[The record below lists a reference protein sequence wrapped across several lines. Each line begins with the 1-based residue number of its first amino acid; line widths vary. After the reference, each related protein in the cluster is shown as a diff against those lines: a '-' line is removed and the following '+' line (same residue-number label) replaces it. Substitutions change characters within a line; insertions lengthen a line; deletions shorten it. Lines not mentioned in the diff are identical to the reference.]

1 MGANRLSL
9 NFRLL
14 IGILCFGLLLRLLWA
29 LYSPNTL
36 SWDEPTY
43 HDIAVH
49 LAAGQGF
56 RFTNEAYETAVDGLP
71 TSFEEPV
78 WPIILAL
85 VYQLLGQGNLIGA
98 RIVQV
103 LIGSLLIVTSYGIGQ
118 HLNRPMG
125 LVFALFTAVYPPFVY
140 FSALLMSETPYLLF
154 QSLVLLLS
162 LLTLQKRKIGI
173 AALLGISVGLT
184 SLTRG
189 VFLGIIPLL
198 VVWLWVML
206 GRSHRAILLCLVML
220 IFATGTIIPWTTRNW
235 LVHNEFVLI
244 STKIGYNLYFYNYPS
259 ENTDFFTRNVPLPN
273 LEGLTEVQRQKE
285 FLRQGIFFLT
295 HNPYLGKFVLVKFI
309 EFWNPLPNSSQT
321 LLVVISVLSMLLL
334 LTLTTLGLL
343 SFMKRKR
350 PHLNILLYGMALFY
364 IAVALIFFGGH
375 RARLPAEYLLLLSS
389 APFLETV
396 LVRFKEKKIG
406 SLGNG

>member
-1 MGANRLSL
+1 
-9 NFRLL
+9 
-14 IGILCFGLLLRLLWA
+14 
-29 LYSPNTL
+29 
-36 SWDEPTY
+36 
-43 HDIAVH
+43 
-49 LAAGQGF
+49 
-56 RFTNEAYETAVDGLP
+56 
-71 TSFEEPV
+71 
-78 WPIILAL
+78 
-85 VYQLLGQGNLIGA
+85 
-98 RIVQV
+98 
-103 LIGSLLIVTSYGIGQ
+103 
-118 HLNRPMG
+118 MG

>member
-1 MGANRLSL
+1 
-9 NFRLL
+9 
-14 IGILCFGLLLRLLWA
+14 
-29 LYSPNTL
+29 
-36 SWDEPTY
+36 
-43 HDIAVH
+43 
-49 LAAGQGF
+49 
-56 RFTNEAYETAVDGLP
+56 
-71 TSFEEPV
+71 
-78 WPIILAL
+78 
-85 VYQLLGQGNLIGA
+85 
-98 RIVQV
+98 
-103 LIGSLLIVTSYGIGQ
+103 
-118 HLNRPMG
+118 
-125 LVFALFTAVYPPFVY
+125 
-140 FSALLMSETPYLLF
+140 
-154 QSLVLLLS
+154 
-162 LLTLQKRKIGI
+162 
-173 AALLGISVGLT
+173 
-184 SLTRG
+184 
-189 VFLGIIPLL
+189 
-198 VVWLWVML
+198 
-206 GRSHRAILLCLVML
+206 
-220 IFATGTIIPWTTRNW
+220 
-235 LVHNEFVLI
+235 
-244 STKIGYNLYFYNYPS
+244 
-259 ENTDFFTRNVPLPN
+259 

-389 APFLETV
+389 SPFLETV